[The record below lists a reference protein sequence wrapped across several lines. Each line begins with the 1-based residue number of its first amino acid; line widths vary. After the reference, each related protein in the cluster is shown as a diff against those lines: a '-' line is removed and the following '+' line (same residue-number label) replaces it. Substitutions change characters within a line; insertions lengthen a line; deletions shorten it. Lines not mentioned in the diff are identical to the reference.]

1 MKTDWNRVAIVAA
14 QGLVV
19 VVLAGLVS
27 AGHNSGITDGLL
39 AVCGSISG
47 IVAYQLVKRGGM
59 AALIAPWP
67 TMTAAGGNARGTSA
81 LGLILPRVDV
91 W

>member
-39 AVCGSISG
+39 AVCGSIAG
-47 IVAYQLVKRGGM
+47 IGAYQLVKKG
-59 AALIAPWP
+59 
-67 TMTAAGGNARGTSA
+67 
-81 LGLILPRVDV
+81 
-91 W
+91 